1 MSDLIDREEA
11 VALAIDHFSADVDD
25 RASMVAALRALPAVA
40 PWAEEELISALTRT
54 ELNRYHAER
63 IARVVLS
70 RPSPVRE
77 PDEAQ
82 PTAYCCHCGAR
93 PITDG
98 SELACGCWTCS
109 AKCWEA
115 EVGPDDVPDCHSCP
129 TTLASERRR
138 APDYEAGSRVLR
150 DELYTQPNTHALA
163 RAIIDAA
170 IKVDPVAP
178 DYAAAAKVLRDRLV
192 PLMRVEIATLRAK
205 LDNVCE
211 AGKERLSGGEHD
223 ALCPGNRLRKDPC
236 TCGYEAL
243 DDAIAAAS
251 VAERVSQVTCGGL

>member
-109 AKCWEA
+109 AKCWEE
-115 EVGPDDVPDCHSCP
+115 EVGPDDVPCCHSCP
-129 TTLASERRR
+129 TTLAARR
-138 APDYEAGSRVLR
+138 
-150 DELYTQPNTHALA
+150 
-163 RAIIDAA
+163 
-170 IKVDPVAP
+170 VAP
-178 DYAAAAKVLRDRLV
+178 DYAAEEIESEYVAACVAWAEAYYEANELV
-192 PLMRVEIATLRAK
+192 DPVHTHHR
-205 LDNVCE
+205 
-211 AGKERLSGGEHD
+211 
-223 ALCPGNRLRKDPC
+223 LCPGCVAAREASDKQFAASDR
-236 TCGYEAL
+236 YEA
-243 DDAIAAAS
+243 ARAA
-251 VAERVSQVTCGGL
+251 GGGGK

>member
-170 IKVDPVAP
+170 ITGA
-178 DYAAAAKVLRDRLV
+178 
-192 PLMRVEIATLRAK
+192 RVEVEDVRDVSSFIETHQR
-205 LDNVCE
+205 CYE
-211 AGKERLSGGEHD
+211 LSGGCGAESFVTD
-223 ALCPGNRLRKDPC
+223 AARRIL
-236 TCGYEAL
+236 A
-243 DDAIAAAS
+243 AIG
-251 VAERVSQVTCGGL
+251 EGK